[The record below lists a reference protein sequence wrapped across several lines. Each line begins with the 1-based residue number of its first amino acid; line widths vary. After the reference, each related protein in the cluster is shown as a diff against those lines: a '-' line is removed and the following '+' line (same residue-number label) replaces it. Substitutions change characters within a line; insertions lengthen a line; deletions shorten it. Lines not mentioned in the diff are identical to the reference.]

1 MLKDIVVHIPVDDRT
16 SATIDCSISL
26 AQRFDAH
33 LDGVVRVY
41 ESFNSAVAIAVP
53 STAMELTTVFEPNLE
68 MAAGILEQFETAAK
82 IAGVSHGSR
91 TICEETSS
99 VWQSATDLSR
109 LYSLVV
115 VAQPDSEKPTNDD
128 PLVETLL
135 LRCGRPL
142 LVVPYI
148 QRGPLDANHILI
160 CWDGGSSS
168 ARAVHDAMPFL
179 RKATTIDIVAVNG
192 GEATARNAPEALK
205 DHLSRHGLTA
215 HVHRL
220 FSDETE
226 IHDVLLSFAADV
238 DAGLIV
244 MGGYGHSKLRE
255 YVLGGVTR
263 GILETMTVPVL
274 MSH

>member
-1 MLKDIVVHIPVDDRT
+1 MLKDFLVHIPVDDRT
-16 SATIDCSISL
+16 NAIIDCSISL
-26 AQRFDAH
+26 AQHFGAH

-41 ESFNSAVAIAVP
+41 ETFNSAVAIAVP

-68 MAAGILEQFETAAK
+68 IAAGILEQFETAAK
-82 IAGVSHGSR
+82 AAGIPHGFR
-91 TICEETSS
+91 TICEEASS

-109 LYSLVV
+109 LYDLVV
-115 VAQPDSEKPTNDD
+115 VAQPDLGKPTNDD

-135 LRCGRPL
+135 LRGGRPL

-148 QRGPLDANHILI
+148 HRGPLQANHIMI
-160 CWDGGSSS
+160 CWDGGSSA

-179 RKATTIDIVAVNG
+179 RKATTVDVVAVNG
-192 GEATARNAPEALK
+192 SEAAARNAPEALK
-205 DHLSRHGLTA
+205 DHLARHGVAA

-226 IHDVLLSFAADV
+226 VHDVLLSFAADV